1 MTLFIVRSTNCTALV
16 MALSIVLATPA
27 AAAQDPAPAIE
38 AVASADQDAQRLR
51 HLLGVRETMA
61 DWMTGL
67 GIAAWLSL
75 TTTAILG
82 AISFHDR
89 YGFAASYEDTPC
101 AQGTAVWN
109 GYCEGTVW
117 PHAIAGGITTT
128 LYVTT
133 SMLGMFMPD
142 PLHLGDQDD
151 ARGRRI
157 RVHRTLR
164 IATTSLIIAQALLRL
179 FISNADDWFGIE
191 RSQHFDAM
199 QALSATHLFLGV
211 AAIVSLSAQ
220 GAVMV
225 F

>member
-1 MTLFIVRSTNCTALV
+1 MSTPIALV
-16 MALSIVLATPA
+16 LALSIVLAAPA
-27 AAAQDPAPAIE
+27 ATAQEGPDPSPSDAAQTELDP
-38 AVASADQDAQRLR
+38 QRLR

-67 GIAAWLSL
+67 GIAAWVSL

-89 YGFAASYEDTPC
+89 YGFAGRYEDTPC

-109 GYCEGTVW
+109 EYCEGTVW

-151 ARGRRI
+151 ARGERI
-157 RVHRTLR
+157 RIHRTIR
-164 IATTSLIIAQALLRL
+164 IATTSLIIAQALLGL
-179 FISNADDWFGIE
+179 FISNADDWFGID
-191 RSQHFDAM
+191 RQQHFDAM
-199 QALSATHLFLGV
+199 QALSVTHMALGA

-220 GAVMV
+220 GAVMI